1 MFRFIRFKYLYNYC
15 DLLQYLFLQKE
26 ITIIIL
32 QKITFYYY
40 IFIIMAG
47 GPGLEPGLT
56 GSKPAVLPIK
66 LSPNKLIILH
76 FFNF

>member
-1 MFRFIRFKYLYNYC
+1 
-15 DLLQYLFLQKE
+15 
-26 ITIIIL
+26 
-32 QKITFYYY
+32 
-40 IFIIMAG
+40 MAG